1 MAVSP
6 SQVCGKAPVGPEALT
21 YAMHS
26 NSDSRRS
33 ATAKASAT
41 AVQTIL
47 GHRSA
52 AFTLTV
58 YGRIF
63 DTDLDLS
70 KQLREIAS
78 SGILHPAPEGRDR
91 DLFARST

>member
-1 MAVSP
+1 
-6 SQVCGKAPVGPEALT
+6 
-21 YAMHS
+21 MHS

-33 ATAKASAT
+33 AKAKASAT

-63 DTDLDLS
+63 DTDLGFVETTARDGFV
-70 KQLREIAS
+70 RDYY
-78 SGILHPAPEGRDR
+78 ILLPKDG
-91 DLFARST
+91 T